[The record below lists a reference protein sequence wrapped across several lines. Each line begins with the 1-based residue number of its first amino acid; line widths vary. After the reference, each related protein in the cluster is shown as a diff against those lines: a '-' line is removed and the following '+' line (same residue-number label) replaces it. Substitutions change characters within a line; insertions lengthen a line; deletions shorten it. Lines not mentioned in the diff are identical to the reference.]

1 MIARMAAADARS
13 ATAFNDGFIFNC
25 TGKHVLEAT
34 ASLVR
39 AGLRQQEPQM
49 SDGEIKAAK
58 FLTKALEDRAR
69 LIANG
74 QDITLINQQINEASS
89 G

>member
-1 MIARMAAADARS
+1 MVARMAAADARS
-13 ATAFNDGFIFNC
+13 ATASNNRFIFNC

-39 AGLRQQEPQM
+39 VGLRQQEPQM

-58 FLTKALEDRAR
+58 FLIKALEDRAR

-74 QDITLINQQINEASS
+74 QDITLITQQINQASS

>member
-1 MIARMAAADARS
+1 MAAADARS
-13 ATAFNDGFIFNC
+13 ATASNNQFILNC
-25 TGKHVLEAT
+25 TGKNVLEAS
-34 ASLVR
+34 AGHVR
-39 AGLRQQEPQM
+39 TGLRQQEPLM
-49 SDGEIKAAK
+49 TDDKIKTAG

-74 QDITLINQQINEASS
+74 HDTSLITQQIDQASA

>member
-1 MIARMAAADARS
+1 MAAADDHS
-13 ATAFNDGFIFNC
+13 TTASNNRFICNC
-25 TGKHVLEAT
+25 TGRHVSKAT
-34 ASLVR
+34 ANLVR
-39 AGLRQQEPQM
+39 VGLRQQEPQM
-49 SDGEIKAAK
+49 SVGELEAAE

-74 QDITLINQQINEASS
+74 QDITLINQQIKQASS

>member
-1 MIARMAAADARS
+1 MAAAHARR
-13 ATAFNDGFIFNC
+13 ATASNNQFILNC
-25 TGKHVLEAT
+25 TGKNVLEAS
-34 ASLVR
+34 ASHVR
-39 AGLRQQEPQM
+39 VGLRQQEPQM
-49 SDGEIKAAK
+49 MDDKIKTTS

-74 QDITLINQQINEASS
+74 YNITLITQQIDQAST